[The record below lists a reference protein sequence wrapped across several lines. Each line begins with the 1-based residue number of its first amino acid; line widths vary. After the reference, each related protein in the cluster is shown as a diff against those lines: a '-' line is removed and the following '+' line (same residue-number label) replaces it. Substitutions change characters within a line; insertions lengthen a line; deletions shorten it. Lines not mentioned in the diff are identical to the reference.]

1 MRPNGGT
8 GGEPPG
14 TGRGLN
20 QTTMFEPDAL
30 FPMLHSNGYWT
41 SIVGKVHNDQAQFLC
56 KPDNN
61 TAPFTH
67 VHTAC

>member
-1 MRPNGGT
+1 
-8 GGEPPG
+8 
-14 TGRGLN
+14 
-20 QTTMFEPDAL
+20 MFEPDAL